1 MLARIVAALLI
12 ATSALV
18 WGDIKPG
25 FSTAGAEPRGRG
37 YRGRGRSRGWHNPD
51 PNPLGAIV
59 GGIFGGW
66 LAQQMAPP
74 PPPPPP
80 PFYDDEEEDDDDAPR
95 DRREGR

>member
-12 ATSALV
+12 AIFAL
-18 WGDIKPG
+18 
-25 FSTAGAEPRGRG
+25 AGAHSGPVSAEPRGRG
-37 YRGRGRSRGWHNPD
+37 YRGRGRSRGWSHPD

>member
-12 ATSALV
+12 ATFALV
-18 WGDIKPG
+18 GVTH
-25 FSTAGAEPRGRG
+25 TASAEPRGW
-37 YRGRGRSRGWHNPD
+37 RGRGRSRGWGYHRPD

-80 PFYDDEEEDDDDAPR
+80 PFYEEEDDDDQGR
-95 DRREGR
+95 DRQESR